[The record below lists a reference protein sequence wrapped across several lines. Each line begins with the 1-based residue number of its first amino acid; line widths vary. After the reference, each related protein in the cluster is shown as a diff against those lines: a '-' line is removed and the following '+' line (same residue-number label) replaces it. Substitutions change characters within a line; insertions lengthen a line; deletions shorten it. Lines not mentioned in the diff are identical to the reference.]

1 MGHRTSPCPAV
12 KLIHTNG
19 ALRSTLLRLIKQYDH
34 FSFGTAWA
42 SAGTDVFA
50 SLVEAKA
57 KIRTGVIGTHF
68 YQTDPDVLDEFMG
81 SSQVRFILQP
91 DGVFHPKV
99 FAFWSGSC
107 WEILIG
113 SANLTRGA
121 LKANTELS
129 IVITHH
135 DGHPTL
141 LDEVLTTIDGYEGR
155 SISQADADNY
165 RRIWKTKTAIRD
177 KLDGSYGGTP
187 AKKPEVDSRV
197 MSMDWPTFYAEIQM
211 DKTHGFTERLAMLD
225 QVASAFAK
233 TQHFKDIPDQERL
246 GIAGLR
252 SKAIKNSEW
261 FGSMVGAGTFY
272 RLMNANVPAFSLAL
286 DAIPSSGTVIKTQY
300 DAFIHEYLKAFPSG
314 RHGLGTATRLLSM
327 KRPDTFLC
335 VDGANLSKLA
345 KDVGMKRTSELNYE
359 RYWTEVVGRVQQAP
373 WWQSPEPKIHLEAKA
388 WHTRAAMLDAIF
400 YEAT

>member
-1 MGHRTSPCPAV
+1 M
-12 KLIHTNG
+12 KLIQTND
-19 ALRSTLLRLIKQYDH
+19 ALRSTLLRLIDQYDH

-42 SAGTDVFA
+42 TAGTDVFA
-50 SLVEAKA
+50 SLVTAKA
-57 KIRTGVIGTHF
+57 KIETGVIGTHF
-68 YQTDPDVLDEFMG
+68 YQTDPDVLDEFVG
-81 SSQVRFILQP
+81 SSQVRFVLQP

-99 FAFWSGSC
+99 FAFWSASR

-121 LKANTELS
+121 LRVNTELS
-129 IVITHH
+129 TVITYE

-141 LDEVLTTIDGYEGR
+141 LKEVLATINGYGGR
-155 SISQADADNY
+155 TINPTDAEKY
-165 RRIWKTKTAIRD
+165 RRIWRTKNAIRD
-177 KLDGSYGGTP
+177 KLDGSYGGIPT
-187 AKKPEVDSRV
+187 KKPEVDSRV
-197 MSMDWPTFYAEIQM
+197 MSMDWPTFYAEIQK

-233 TQHFKDIPDQERL
+233 TEHFKDIPDQERL

-272 RLMNANVPAFSLAL
+272 RLMNANEPAFSLAL
-286 DAIPSSGTVIKTQY
+286 DAIPSSGTVIKPQY

-345 KDVGMKRTSELNYE
+345 KDLGMTRPHELNYE
-359 RYWTEVVGRVQQAP
+359 RYWTEVVGRLQQAP
-373 WWQSPEPKIHLEAKA
+373 WWQPPAPKAHIEAKA
-388 WHTRAAMLDAIF
+388 WRARAAMLDAIF